1 MNLTRLALSRPVTTF
16 MLCASVLVAGL
27 AAARMLPLA
36 LLPDLD
42 FPGVFVQ
49 VEAPGMGP
57 EELERE
63 VLRPIE
69 ESVATLKGIDRLEG
83 TANPDQ
89 GQVRIFFQ
97 WGDEMGPRNLE
108 VQARIDAIR
117 HELPDSVQRVR
128 VFTGS
133 TSDNP
138 MLTLR
143 LSSDRDLSREYSLLD
158 RHLRARLERIEGV
171 SQVQLYG
178 IQQPQIEIQLDP
190 DRLAAFGL
198 SGQDVA
204 NTIDRNHQTVS
215 GGMLDVSPRRL
226 RVRPDAEFHSTEELA
241 QLPLG
246 NGVRLNDVADIHETT
261 PPLRLVRLLDREP
274 SVGLNILRESGA
286 NLVAVADRVKAELD
300 DIRQDPQ
307 FSGIRIFE
315 MNDES
320 AAVTESL
327 KQLLLAGFIGALLA
341 LAVLWFFLRSFRT
354 TLIVVATIPAAMAT
368 SLAVMYLLGLS
379 LNILSMMGLMLAV
392 GMLVDNAVVVS
403 ENIFRHRQEK
413 HRNPLS
419 ASLRGSKEVG
429 VAVFAG
435 TLTTIIVFLPLVF
448 GGQDDITVFLQH
460 VAAAIVVTLIA
471 SLLISLT
478 LIPLLL
484 SRVSAD
490 QAAENRPNPV
500 AGLARIYGR
509 GLQWSLNRPRLT
521 LLFGVLAMASIL
533 IPTNLVESEMFPQQD
548 SRTLW
553 LSYHVDGSHPLSDM
567 REAVDTIE
575 AYLYANQDD
584 FDLDSVYS
592 FYESGRAQ
600 SALILNTG
608 DDAQLTAAQVRER
621 VMENL
626 PDIVIG
632 NPSFDWQRS
641 GSTETLNLRI
651 EGERYEEML
660 PMARELAE
668 QLSLLE
674 GITRARPVIESR
686 AQELQ
691 VRVRR
696 DASEQF
702 DIRPREIATSV
713 SLALQG
719 QGLRPLRGD
728 VDDTELRVIYREA
741 ERRSLEQL
749 AGMTISMANGE
760 RVRLDS
766 LADLEIAEQA
776 AAIQRRDRRTAVDI
790 EFDLAADTN
799 TSQAQSQI
807 RSAMAD
813 VTLPAG
819 YRWSFGRGFEQDQE
833 SMQRMLQN
841 IMLSIF
847 LIYIVMAALFEA
859 LLKPLAI
866 LSAIAFSITG
876 VYWFFLFTGTS
887 FTFMAMIG
895 ILILMGVVVNNGIV
909 LVNHV
914 NHLRWQGLNMYD
926 ALYHGSLHRFRPIL
940 MTVAT
945 TILALLP
952 LALGDASLAG
962 DGPSYQP
969 MARAV
974 IGGLAFSTVVSL
986 FLLPSLYILLDRL
999 GVRARRQWQRAG
1011 RVVGLPTAKTGMH
1024 YDGGSPL
1031 QREKI

>member
-16 MLCASVLVAGL
+16 MLCLSVVVAGM

-49 VEAPGMGP
+49 IQAPGMGP

-97 WGDEMGPRNLE
+97 WGDDMGPRNLE

-117 HELPDSVQRVR
+117 HELPDTVQRVR

-158 RHLRARLERIEGV
+158 RQLRARLERIEGV

-178 IQQPQIEIQLDP
+178 VQQPQIEIQLDP

-198 SGQDVA
+198 TDQGVA
-204 NTIDRNHQTVS
+204 DTIQRNHETVS
-215 GGMLDVSPRRL
+215 GGLLDLSPRRL
-226 RVRPDAEFHSTEELA
+226 RVRPDAEFHSREELA
-241 QLPLG
+241 RLPLG
-246 NGVRLNDVADIHETT
+246 NGVRLSDVADIRDTT

-286 NLVAVADRVKAELD
+286 NLVSVADRVKAELD
-300 DIRQDPQ
+300 AIRQDPQ
-307 FSGIRIFE
+307 FDGIRIFE

-327 KQLLLAGFIGALLA
+327 KQLLLAGVLGALLA

-354 TLIVVATIPAAMAT
+354 TLIVVATIPAAIAT

-413 HRNPLS
+413 GRRPLS
-419 ASLRGSKEVG
+419 ASLRGSREVG
-429 VAVFAG
+429 TAVLAG
-435 TLTTIIVFLPLVF
+435 TLTTIIVFLPLIF
-448 GGQDDITVFLQH
+448 GGQDDLSVFLQH
-460 VAAAIVVTLIA
+460 VAAAIVVTLLA

-484 SRVSAD
+484 SRLSAD
-490 QAAENRPNPV
+490 QAAETRPNPV
-500 AGLARIYGR
+500 AGLARVYGR
-509 GLQWSLNRPRLT
+509 ALDRSLRWPKLT
-521 LLFGVLAMASIL
+521 LMFGILAMASIVVP
-533 IPTNLVESEMFPQQD
+533 INLVHSEMFPQQD

-553 LSYHVDGSHPLSDM
+553 LNYHVDGSHPMDDM
-567 REAVDTIE
+567 RQAVEEIE
-575 AYLYANQDD
+575 AYLYDNKER
-584 FDLDSVYS
+584 FDIESVYS

-600 SALILNTG
+600 SALILHTG
-608 DDAQLTAAQVRER
+608 DQARLTAAQVRER
-621 VMENL
+621 VLADL
-626 PDIVIG
+626 PEIVIG
-632 NPSFDWQRS
+632 QPSFEWQRS
-641 GSTETLNLRI
+641 GSSESLKLRL

-660 PMARELAE
+660 PLARQLAE
-668 QLSLLE
+668 QLSLAE
-674 GITRARPVIESR
+674 GIESARPLIESR

-691 VRVRR
+691 IRVRPET
-696 DASEQF
+696 AEQF
-702 DIRPREIATSV
+702 DVHPRQIANSV

-719 QGLRPLRGD
+719 RNLRPLRGD
-728 VDDTELRVIYREA
+728 VDDTELRVIYRDA
-741 ERRSLEQL
+741 ERRSLQQL
-749 AGMTISMANGE
+749 AAMPISLGDQQ

-766 LADLEIAEQA
+766 LAELLVAEQS
-776 AAIQRRDRRTAVDI
+776 AAIQRRDRRTAVEI
-790 EFDLAADTN
+790 EFELAEDSSTGEVRQRIEQ
-799 TSQAQSQI
+799 T
-807 RSAMAD
+807 MAD
-813 VTLPAG
+813 VTLPPG
-819 YRWSFGRGFEQDQE
+819 YRWSFGRGFQQDQE
-833 SMQRMLQN
+833 STQRMLQN
-841 IMLSIF
+841 ILLAIF

-914 NHLRWQGLNMYD
+914 NQLRWQGLNMHD

-952 LALGDASLAG
+952 LAIGDASLAG

-986 FLLPSLYILLDRL
+986 FLLPALYILLDRL
-999 GVRARRQWQRAG
+999 GVRSRRQWQRAG
-1011 RVVGLPTAKTGMH
+1011 SIVGLKTA
-1024 YDGGSPL
+1024 SESL
-1031 QREKI
+1031 S